1 MTDLRTT
8 YMGIELKNPLIVGAC
23 ALTGKIETLQKI
35 EGFGAGAVVIK
46 SLFEEQI
53 QLERLMFDE
62 DLEKYDN
69 KYAEMLSFFPRLE
82 HAGPEQHL
90 QYVRKV
96 CQSVHIPVFASL
108 NAINYET
115 WLEYAKLLTET
126 GVQGLELNFYASP
139 CDFTIS
145 ATTIEEEQIATI
157 AEIRKAVTIPIS
169 IKLSPFYSNP
179 LHVIHLIDAVGVNG
193 FVLFNRFF
201 QPAIDIQKEI
211 HVSPFN
217 LSREEDSRLPLRF
230 TGLLH
235 EKIKADICTSTGI
248 LDGNQVVQM
257 ILSGATTVQVVS
269 TLYRNGI
276 PHIGKIL
283 ADVQTWMEDKGYK
296 QLADFRGK
304 MSDAHCENPW
314 AYTRAQYAQLLMNP
328 EVIIKNF
335 PVL

>member
-23 ALTGKIETLQKI
+23 ALTGKIETIQKI

-82 HAGPEQHL
+82 HAGPQQHL
-90 QYVRKV
+90 LYVREV
-96 CQSVHIPVFASL
+96 CRSVHIPVFASL
-108 NAINYET
+108 NAINHET
-115 WLEYAKLLTET
+115 WIEYARVLAET
-126 GVQGLELNFYASP
+126 GVQGLELNFYAFP
-139 CDFTIS
+139 YDAAVNAETVE
-145 ATTIEEEQIATI
+145 AEQVAVITD
-157 AEIRKAVTIPIS
+157 IRKVVTIPIS

-179 LHVIHLIDAVGVNG
+179 LHVIHLFDAVGVNG
-193 FVLFNRFF
+193 FILFNRFF
-201 QPAIDIQKEI
+201 QPMIDIRKEV
-211 HVSPFN
+211 HVSPLN
-217 LSREEDSRLPLRF
+217 LSHEEDCRLPLRF

-235 EKIKADICTSTGI
+235 EKIKADICSSTGI
-248 LDGNQVVQM
+248 FDGDQVVQM
-257 ILSGATTVQVVS
+257 ILAGATVVQIVS
-269 TLYRNGI
+269 TLYCNGL
-276 PHIGKIL
+276 PHIATML
-283 ADVQTWMEDKGYK
+283 AAVQAWMEGKGYK

-304 MSDAHCENPW
+304 MSNAHCENPW
-314 AYTRAQYAQLLMNP
+314 AYTRDQYARLLMHP
-328 EVIIKNF
+328 DVIIKNF